1 LSFKPKIRFQIQW
14 SDGSQ
19 EVCYSPSLIVKEYF
33 MPNTE
38 YALEDFVQR
47 SQTALE
53 IASDRV
59 QAKYGMPC
67 SLALNQLH
75 KIETKAPQYQNLPQ
89 PTVQFIQFLE

>member
-1 LSFKPKIRFQIQW
+1 MPEIRFQIQW

-19 EVCYSPSLIVKEYF
+19 DICYSPSLIVKEYF
-33 MPNTE
+33 VPNTE
-38 YALEDFVQR
+38 YTLEDFVQR
-47 SQTALE
+47 SQTALK

-75 KIETKAPQYQNLPQ
+75 QIETKAAQYQNLPQ
-89 PTVQFIQFLE
+89 STVQVIQFLE

>member
-1 LSFKPKIRFQIQW
+1 MPEIRFQIQW

-19 EVCYSPSLIVKEYF
+19 DICYSPSLIVKEYF
-33 MPNTE
+33 VPNTE
-38 YALEDFVQR
+38 YTLEDFVQR
-47 SQTALE
+47 SQTALK

-75 KIETKAPQYQNLPQ
+75 KIETKAAQYQNLPQ
-89 PTVQFIQFLE
+89 STVQVIRFLE

>member
-1 LSFKPKIRFQIQW
+1 MPEIRFQIQW
-14 SDGSQ
+14 SDGSE

-33 MPNTE
+33 APKTE
-38 YALEDFVQR
+38 YTLEDFVQR
-47 SQTALE
+47 SQTALN

-75 KIETKAPQYQNLPQ
+75 KIETKAAQYQNLPGAS
-89 PTVQFIQFLE
+89 VQFIQFLE